1 MVRIGVLMC
10 AVAVLAMCGIVYATE
25 APAAKCAA
33 PKVESTACA
42 KVESTAPK
50 AEGEKAA
57 EGKPTLKQ
65 LEAES
70 SAERKAELKAAKA
83 EDAKY
88 AKPESAAGRAEDAK
102 SIQDKPHLKDIVA
115 ESSAE
120 RKAEREAAKVESTA
134 PKAAV
139 KEEAAEAK
147 AERKAE
153 LKEAKQEEAKYA
165 KPESAAGQAQD
176 AKSIQDKPRLKDI
189 AADSSAERAARLKE
203 AKKAAKVEST
213 APKAGENEKAAEGK
227 PTLKQLEA
235 ESSAERKSELKRAK
249 QEDAKYAKPES
260 AAGRAQD
267 AKSIQDKPHLRD
279 IEAESSAERKAE
291 REAAKVESTAPK
303 AAEGE
308 KAAEGKPTLKQLE
321 AESSAERKS
330 ELKRAKQEDAKY
342 AKPESAAG
350 RAQDAKSIQDKP
362 HLRDIEAESSA
373 ERKAERE
380 AAKVESTAPK
390 AEGEAAAESSAPAP
404 AAESSAAQAPT
415 APAVPVAEPSAP
427 AAAPGP
433 SAEEIAAAKAEQAKA
448 QAAQREIADK
458 MAAAEQKLTAAE
470 QKLTAAEQK
479 LEATERRLGELE
491 AKVNTVCG
499 TVEETGK
506 SVYSITAQLKQLET
520 VSRQIPAQPPAV
532 QIKPYGYI
540 KVDAAYDS
548 GRTASGD
555 APPFVLSEKPGF
567 EDDRQFTMTARQTRI
582 GMDIYGPEVNGGKN
596 VGKVEV
602 DFYGP
607 PGTQEFKAINM
618 LRQAYW
624 QYSKDN
630 WNVLAGQTW
639 EVVSPGAPN
648 MLNYTYLADAGNP
661 GYRRPMVRYERVDK
675 AGVASFKSDVSIN
688 CGVGPGISGAA
699 GPDDEASDSGW
710 PVVEGR
716 EGVSFPTNVGKTDT
730 APGKPVIVGLSGA
743 IGQLEYDTAT
753 SGHGPKFTT
762 YVANLDWTVPVATPL
777 DWTGEFYS
785 GRNSGG
791 FFGSIGQFAN
801 ITDHKDIDS
810 LGGWTQLNYRPATKW
825 LIGLGTGID
834 QNENADLS
842 NAKNENRA
850 FNANYYTNAIYSLN
864 EKTTVGVELSY
875 LDTRYHGSPEGEDL
889 RLQGAVQYNF

>member
-213 APKAGENEKAAEGK
+213 APKAGEN
-227 PTLKQLEA
+227 
-235 ESSAERKSELKRAK
+235 
-249 QEDAKYAKPES
+249 
-260 AAGRAQD
+260 
-267 AKSIQDKPHLRD
+267 
-279 IEAESSAERKAE
+279 
-291 REAAKVESTAPK
+291 
-303 AAEGE
+303 E